1 MKPVAIEKLNF
12 SYGGPPV
19 LEKVD
24 LEVGE
29 GEFLGVVGPNGGGK
43 STLLKLVLGL
53 LEPDSGSLKV
63 FGEAPKKSRRRIGY
77 VPQFSGFRRD
87 FPISV
92 RDVVLMGRLSGRMR
106 PGPYSAADRRAAV
119 SAMKGARVL
128 DLKDR
133 PIAELSGGQLQRV
146 LIARALATDPD
157 MLLLD
162 EPTASIDSSIEESI
176 FDLLRDLNA
185 RMTIML
191 VSHDVGFISRYVTRV
206 ACLNRGLVCHTTSD
220 LDAKG
225 LEKIYGSPVQLIDHH
240 SHLPTEAPE

>member
-1 MKPVAIEKLNF
+1 MKPVQIAGLNF

-19 LEKVD
+19 LENVN

-53 LEPDSGSLKV
+53 LEPDSGSLEV
-63 FGEAPKKSRRRIGY
+63 FGKPPKKSRRHIGY

-106 PGPYSAADRRAAV
+106 PGPYSPADRRAAV

-128 DLKDR
+128 DLKHR

-206 ACLNRGLVCHTTSD
+206 ACLNRGLVCHATSD

-225 LEKIYGSPVQLIDHH
+225 LEEIYGSPVQLIDHH

>member
-1 MKPVAIEKLNF
+1 MKPVEITKLSF
-12 SYGGPPV
+12 AYGGPPV
-19 LEKVD
+19 LEDVN

-43 STLLKLVLGL
+43 STLLKLILGL
-53 LEPDSGSLKV
+53 LAPDSGNLKV
-63 FGEAPKKSRRRIGY
+63 FGENPKKSRRRIGY
-77 VPQFSGFRRD
+77 VPQFSEFRRD

-106 PGPYSAADRRAAV
+106 PGPYSAVDRRAAV
-119 SAMKGARVL
+119 TAMKGARIL

-133 PIAELSGGQLQRV
+133 RLAELSGGQLQRV

-176 FDLLRDLNA
+176 FELLRDLNK

-206 ACLNRGLVCHTTSD
+206 ACLNRGLVCHTTSE
-220 LDAKG
+220 LSAKG
-225 LEKIYGSPVQLIDHH
+225 LEDVYGSPVQLIDHH